1 MNENIEGYISVT
13 EFLSNLSRSEI
24 TIALLMPDG
33 RLAVIPRIY
42 NRFFEINGYL
52 FLVTAKT
59 TKSQQIDSAIKVL
72 MNSLYLKESSY
83 LVKLN
88 KENENLDAMEFLK
101 TIYADL
107 NQINIYRIIKI
118 SAIEE

>member
-1 MNENIEGYISVT
+1 MDENIEGYISVT

-42 NRFFEINGYL
+42 NLFFEINGYL

-59 TKSQQIDSAIKVL
+59 AKSQQIDSAKTIL
-72 MNSLYLKESSY
+72 MNCLYLKESSY

>member
-1 MNENIEGYISVT
+1 MDKNIDDYISVND
-13 EFLSNLSRSEI
+13 FLSNLSHSEI
-24 TIALLMPDG
+24 TIALLMPDNK
-33 RLAVIPRIY
+33 LVLIPRIF

-101 TIYADL
+101 TTYADL

>member
-1 MNENIEGYISVT
+1 MDENIEGYISVT

-42 NRFFEINGYL
+42 NRFFEINGFL

>member
-1 MNENIEGYISVT
+1 MDKNIDDYISVND
-13 EFLSNLSRSEI
+13 FLSNLSHSEI
-24 TIALLMPDG
+24 TIALLIPDNK
-33 RLAVIPRIY
+33 LVLIPRIF

>member
-1 MNENIEGYISVT
+1 MDENIEGYISVT

-24 TIALLMPDG
+24 TIALPMPDG

-42 NRFFEINGYL
+42 NRFFEINGFL

>member
-1 MNENIEGYISVT
+1 MDENIEGYISVT

-24 TIALLMPDG
+24 TIALLMPDD

-101 TIYADL
+101 TIYVDL

>member
-1 MNENIEGYISVT
+1 MDENIEGYISVT

-42 NRFFEINGYL
+42 NRFFEINGFL

-101 TIYADL
+101 TSGDTRKS
-107 NQINIYRIIKI
+107 NRMRILMQW
-118 SAIEE
+118 SF

>member
-1 MNENIEGYISVT
+1 MDENIEGYISVN
-13 EFLSNLSRSEI
+13 EFLSNLSHSEI

>member
-52 FLVTAKT
+52 FWVTAKT

>member
-1 MNENIEGYISVT
+1 MDENIEGYISVT

-24 TIALLMPDG
+24 TIALLMPDD

>member
-1 MNENIEGYISVT
+1 MDENIEGYISVT

-42 NRFFEINGYL
+42 NRFFEINGFL

-118 SAIEE
+118 SAIGE

>member
-1 MNENIEGYISVT
+1 MDENIEGYISVT

-33 RLAVIPRIY
+33 RLVVIPRIY
-42 NRFFEINGYL
+42 NRFFEINGFL

-88 KENENLDAMEFLK
+88 KENENPDAIEFLK

-107 NQINIYRIIKI
+107 NQMNIYRIITI
-118 SAIEE
+118 SALEE

>member
-1 MNENIEGYISVT
+1 MDENIEGYISVT

-33 RLAVIPRIY
+33 RLVVIPRIY
-42 NRFFEINGYL
+42 NRFFEINGFL

>member
-1 MNENIEGYISVT
+1 MDENIEGYISVT
-13 EFLSNLSRSEI
+13 EFLSNLRRSEI

-42 NRFFEINGYL
+42 NRFFEINGFL

-118 SAIEE
+118 LAIEE

>member
-1 MNENIEGYISVT
+1 MDEIIEGYISVT

-42 NRFFEINGYL
+42 NRFFEINGFL

>member
-1 MNENIEGYISVT
+1 MDENIEGYISVT

-59 TKSQQIDSAIKVL
+59 EKSQQIDSAKAIL
-72 MNSLYLKESSY
+72 MNCLYLKETSY
-83 LVKLN
+83 MVKLN
-88 KENENLDAMEFLK
+88 KENENSDAIEFLK
-101 TIYADL
+101 TIYGEL
-107 NQINIYRIIKI
+107 NQVDIYRIIKI
-118 SAIEE
+118 SAIGE